1 MNAGK
6 RIKAGIAER
15 GFFRAIGDILSG
27 NFLAREYS
35 WRQAPF
41 VFFLSFIGIIYI
53 ANSYYAEK
61 NIRKINK
68 YSEEL
73 KELRSE
79 YITSKSRLM
88 FLGRQSEISRI
99 SKEKGLNLTE
109 ATAPPGKII
118 VESQSPAENEKD

>member
-1 MNAGK
+1 MSRERG
-6 RIKAGIAER
+6 IKAGISER
-15 GFFRAIGDILSG
+15 GFFRSVGDIISG

-68 YSEEL
+68 YAEEL

-88 FLGRQSEISRI
+88 FLGRQSEIARI
-99 SKEKGLNLTE
+99 AKEKGMSLAE

-118 VESQSPAENEKD
+118 VEQPHSSEYGKD

>member
-1 MNAGK
+1 MSTSK
-6 RIKAGIAER
+6 RIKAGISER
-15 GFFRAIGDILSG
+15 GFFRAIGDIISG

-41 VFFLSFIGIIYI
+41 IFFLTFTGIIYI

-88 FLGRQSEISRI
+88 FLGRQSEVGRI
-99 SKEKGLNLTE
+99 AREKGMTLVE
-109 ATAPPGKII
+109 ATTPPGKII
-118 VESQSPAENEKD
+118 IEN

>member
-6 RIKAGIAER
+6 RLKAGISER
-15 GFFRAIGDILSG
+15 GFFRAIGDIVTG

-88 FLGRQSEISRI
+88 FLGRQSEISRLA
-99 SKEKGLNLTE
+99 KDKGLSLTE
-109 ATAPPGKII
+109 AIAPPGKII
-118 VESQSPAENEKD
+118 VEPAKSSDDEKD

>member
-1 MNAGK
+1 MDVGK
-6 RIKAGIAER
+6 RIKGKMGER
-15 GFFRAIGDILSG
+15 GFFRAVGDIVTG

-41 VFFLSFIGIIYI
+41 LFFLSFIGILYI

-88 FLGRQSEISRI
+88 FLGRQSEIARLAR
-99 SKEKGLNLTE
+99 ERGLQLME
-109 ATAPPGKII
+109 ATEPPGKII
-118 VESQSPAENEKD
+118 VEPQDNAKHEQN